1 MEYYN
6 NILCVEAEWLVTMG
20 VLTSTNYRQ
29 LSARKDIRVVRRGC
43 RNTPALVDY
52 ESMPSRFKQQID
64 AMIKNSTG
72 GTVHDIARINE
83 IAVLIEDSAEAAN
96 YYDEYTLDDG
106 RHLSKEK
113 RLEYYA
119 NAIVIDAIQKY
130 MIRVQHKRQVMGMKA
145 KKLWSQ
151 VAEIVQEIDR
161 TRYPHQLPA
170 NPRSLERKCQA
181 YQQEGYMSLIHKT
194 YIQNN
199 RNAAKVGNDEQE
211 AILATLISDPRNLD
225 NSQVA
230 SLYNMLA
237 ENMNWKKIT
246 GASVAVWRDKLQDVI
261 YTRRHGT
268 QAQQNNRAMQ
278 VKRRAPSLPLMY
290 WTLDG
295 WDAELMYQ
303 VKEKNRTTY
312 HNRPTIV
319 VVLDAYN
326 KYPVGY
332 AIGTHETPELTKEA
346 LRNAMRHTEELFGQM
361 YRTAQVQSDRYAI
374 GTMMPLYASVG
385 DKVTPAKAHNAK
397 AKVIEPWFLRFNK
410 KYCQIQPNWSGF
422 GVTSKKTSQ
431 PNVEFLNKYK
441 KEFPDYDGVC
451 RQLAMAIEAERAELR
466 EAYIAQFNQIPADKL
481 LPMSMQQYLLHFGA
495 TTGHR
500 NLMQGSGL
508 KITIEGKK
516 YDYDCFNPQFREHT
530 STRWQVMYD
539 PDDMSRALAV
549 NEDHTLQFLLEEKY
563 VQPMALSER
572 TEGDYEQ
579 LMRVREFNRQ
589 QSERNTERI
598 CEYQER
604 ATNFIEQHTTKEL
617 ETLQKL
623 LITDSQGQH
632 KNQRNRERLQI
643 EEAEIVADETITL
656 NDLYD
661 IY

>member
-1 MEYYN
+1 
-6 NILCVEAEWLVTMG
+6 
-20 VLTSTNYRQ
+20 
-29 LSARKDIRVVRRGC
+29 
-43 RNTPALVDY
+43 
-52 ESMPSRFKQQID
+52 
-64 AMIKNSTG
+64 
-72 GTVHDIARINE
+72 
-83 IAVLIEDSAEAAN
+83 
-96 YYDEYTLDDG
+96 
-106 RHLSKEK
+106 
-113 RLEYYA
+113 
-119 NAIVIDAIQKY
+119 
-130 MIRVQHKRQVMGMKA
+130 MGMKA

-181 YQQEGYMSLIHKT
+181 YQQEGYESLIHKT

-303 VKEKNRTTY
+303 VKERGRTTY

-374 GTMMPLYASVG
+374 GTMMPLYAQIG

-441 KEFPDYDGVC
+441 KEFPDYEGVC
-451 RQLAMAIEAERAELR
+451 KQLEMAIEAERAELR
-466 EAYIAQFNQIPADKL
+466 EAYIAQFQQIPSEKL
-481 LPMSMQQYLLHFGA
+481 LPMSMEQYLLHFGA

-500 NLMQGSGL
+500 NLLQGSGL
-508 KITIEGKK
+508 KITIGGKK

-539 PDDMSRALAV
+539 PEDMSRALAV

-563 VQPMALSER
+563 VQPMALAER

-579 LMRVREFNRQ
+579 LMRVREFNQ
-589 QSERNTERI
+589 QQDERRIERI
-598 CEYQER
+598 CGYQEK
-604 ATNFIEQHTTKEL
+604 AANFIEQHSTKEL

-623 LITDSQGQH
+623 LITDSKGQH
-632 KNQRNRERLQI
+632 KNNRNKERLQI
-643 EEAEIVADETITL
+643 EDAQVVEEETITFD
-656 NDLYD
+656 DLYD

>member
-119 NAIVIDAIQKY
+119 NAIVIEAIQKY

-145 KKLWSQ
+145 KKLWNQ

-181 YQQEGYMSLIHKT
+181 YQQVGYESLIHKT

-385 DKVTPAKAHNAK
+385 NKVTPAKAHNAK

-508 KITIEGKK
+508 KITIGGKK
-516 YDYDCFNPQFREHT
+516 YDYDCFIPQFREHT

-632 KNQRNRERLQI
+632 KNQRNHERLKI
-643 EEAEIVADETITL
+643 EDAEVLADETITL